1 MNTRRKKIVISL
13 LFAPVCLTFAA
24 SDNWGGYGSNPVEV
38 LDSVVGEAN
47 KIDQIQETA
56 LDGISSTQGAYGQDF
71 KISNTLEYL
80 RLHIATYLQ
89 WIVYISLSLAVILL
103 IYNGFLMVTHVVHK
117 EGDFSKIKKNI
128 MNIFIW
134 VIILTSFYAI
144 IKLVIGIL
152 NSIFGVDS
160 TGATGL

>member
-38 LDSVVGEAN
+38 LDSVVSEAN
-47 KIDQIQETA
+47 NTDQIQETS
-56 LDGISSTQGAYGQDF
+56 LDRINNQEWGYVWFQ
-71 KISNTLEYL
+71 ISNTLDWL

-89 WIVYISLSLAVILL
+89 WIVYIGLSLAVILL

-144 IKLVIGIL
+144 IKLVIGVL
-152 NSIFGVDS
+152 NSVFGVDS

>member
-38 LDSVVGEAN
+38 LDSVVSEAN
-47 KIDQIQETA
+47 NTDQIQETS
-56 LDGISSTQGAYGQDF
+56 LDRINNQEWAYVWFQ
-71 KISNTLEYL
+71 ISNTLDWL

-89 WIVYISLSLAVILL
+89 WIVYIGLSLAVILL

-144 IKLVIGIL
+144 IKLVIGVL
-152 NSIFGVDS
+152 NSVFGVDS

>member
-38 LDSVVGEAN
+38 LDSVVSEAN
-47 KIDQIQETA
+47 NTDQIQETS
-56 LDGISSTQGAYGQDF
+56 LDRINNREWGYVWFQ
-71 KISNTLEYL
+71 ISNTLDWL

-89 WIVYISLSLAVILL
+89 WIVYIGLSLAVILL

-152 NSIFGVDS
+152 NSVFGVDS

>member
-1 MNTRRKKIVISL
+1 MNTRLKKIVLSL

-47 KIDQIQETA
+47 DVDQIQETS
-56 LDGISSTQGAYGQDF
+56 LDRINNQEWAYVWFQ
-71 KISNTLEYL
+71 ISNTLDWL

-89 WIVYISLSLAVILL
+89 WIVYIGLSLAVILL

-152 NSIFGVDS
+152 NSVFGVDS

>member
-1 MNTRRKKIVISL
+1 MNTRRKKILISL

-38 LDSVVGEAN
+38 LDSVVSEAN
-47 KIDQIQETA
+47 NTDQIQETS
-56 LDGISSTQGAYGQDF
+56 LDRINNQEWAYVWFQ
-71 KISNTLEYL
+71 ISNTLDWL

-89 WIVYISLSLAVILL
+89 WIVYIGLSLAVILL

-144 IKLVIGIL
+144 IKLVIGVL
-152 NSIFGVDS
+152 NSVFGVDS